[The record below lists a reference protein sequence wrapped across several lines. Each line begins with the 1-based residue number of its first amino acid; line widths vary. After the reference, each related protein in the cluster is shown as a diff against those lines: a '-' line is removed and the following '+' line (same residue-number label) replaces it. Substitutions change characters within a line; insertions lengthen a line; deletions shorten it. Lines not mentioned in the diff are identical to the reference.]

1 MTLGGNQ
8 TFSSVVVIM
17 EVRVGI
23 GEELVAAA
31 VKQPCKTIS
40 MVISWLLNVG
50 AQCLGV
56 FFWDALETVPPSISG
71 DEPLSGG

>member
-1 MTLGGNQ
+1 M
-8 TFSSVVVIM
+8 
-17 EVRVGI
+17 GI

-56 FFWDALETVPPSISG
+56 FFFWHALETVPPSISG